1 MLEQKFIR
9 QQPEKVRE
17 GLLKRSG
24 TSVSLLDD
32 FLSLD
37 ENWRRLIAQSDELKK
52 ERNEAS
58 DQIGKLKKSG
68 ENTNEKQEEVK
79 KINLKIKEIENELK
93 ENENKLNHLLFYFPN
108 LPHET
113 VPFGKDASENQVI
126 RTWGEKRKFLFP
138 VKPHWEIGESLGI
151 IDQKRASKLS
161 GSLFSLYVGAGA
173 KLQRALI
180 QFMLDFHVDKHGYR
194 EIYPPYLVKRETM
207 IGTGQLPKFEE
218 DMYCCEKDDLFL
230 IPTAEVPVTNLHRD
244 EILNF
249 DELPKYYASYTACFR
264 REAGAAGVETR
275 GLKRLHQ
282 FDKVELVKLTTPETS
297 YQEHEKLLHDAEE
310 ILQVLQIPYRVILL
324 CAGDMGFS
332 AAKCY
337 DLEAWSPSEEKWLEV
352 SSVSNFEAFQ
362 ARRANIR
369 FRRGPQ
375 EKPEF
380 VHTLNGS
387 GLALPR
393 VVIAILENYQEKDGT
408 IVIPEVLRSYMG
420 GITKI

>member
-9 QQPEKVRE
+9 QQPEKIRE
-17 GLLKRSG
+17 GLMKRGG
-24 TSVSLLDD
+24 TSISVLNE

-37 ENWRRLIAQSDELKK
+37 EKWRQLLIQSDGLKK
-52 ERNEAS
+52 ERNQTSE
-58 DQIGKLKKSG
+58 QIGKLKKAG
-68 ENTNEKQEEVK
+68 ENTEEKQEEVR
-79 KINLKIKEIENELK
+79 KINLKIKEIETELTNL
-93 ENENKLNHLLFYFPN
+93 ENTLNQRLLFFPN
-108 LPHET
+108 IPHET
-113 VPFGKDASENQVI
+113 VPSGKDASENQII
-126 RTWGEKRKFLFP
+126 RTWGEKRKFNFP
-138 VKPHWEIGESLGI
+138 IKPHWEIGESLEI
-151 IDQKRASKLS
+151 LDQKRASKLS
-161 GSLFSLYVGAGA
+161 GPLFSLYTGTGA

-180 QFMLDFHVDKHGYR
+180 QFMLDFHVAKHGYK
-194 EIYPPYLVKRETM
+194 EIYPPYLVKREIM
-207 IGTGQLPKFEE
+207 VGTGQLPKFEE
-218 DMYCCEKDDLFL
+218 DMYSCEKDDLFL

-249 DELPKYYASYTACFR
+249 EELPKYYVSYTACFR
-264 REAGAAGVETR
+264 REAGAAGSETR

-282 FDKVELVKLTTPETS
+282 FDKVELVKLTNPEDS
-297 YQEHEKLLHDAEE
+297 YQEHEKLLNDAEE
-310 ILQVLQIPYRVILL
+310 ILQVLNIPYRVLLL

-337 DLEAWSPSEEKWLEV
+337 DIEAWSPAEEKWLEV

-369 FRRGPQ
+369 FRRAPQ

-393 VVIAILENYQEKDGT
+393 VMIAILENYQEEDGS
-408 IVIPEVLRSYMG
+408 VVVPEILRPYMG
-420 GITKI
+420 GRLKL